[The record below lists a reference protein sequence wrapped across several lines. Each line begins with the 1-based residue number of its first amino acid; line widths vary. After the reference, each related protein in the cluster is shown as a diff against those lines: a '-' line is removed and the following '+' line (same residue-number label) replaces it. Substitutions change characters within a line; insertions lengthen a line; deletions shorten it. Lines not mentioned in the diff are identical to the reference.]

1 MNYPNLSQGTL
12 GNMEVTLIYV
22 ILSIVL
28 LWFVIGA
35 KGKWTIKM
43 FAIFATLMFS
53 LNIERSLENLHGWP
67 SSQDLPDKFMVHWV
81 LVKEPNDSLNK
92 DGGVYLW
99 VNDISEAAQEKRTWK
114 FFEDSDDSEPRV
126 YLLPYSIERHEMAI
140 KMKGRLLAGFP
151 IIGMSE
157 DEYDKENS
165 PNRLLDSLLDK
176 EKRKNIGSIE
186 DYDSG
191 EDLFFYELPASG
203 LMPKSVE

>member
-1 MNYPNLSQGTL
+1 ML
-12 GNMEVTLIYV
+12 GNMEVTFIYI

-43 FAIFATLMFS
+43 IAIFATLMFS
-53 LNIERSLENLHGWP
+53 LNIERSLENLYGWP
-67 SSQDLPDKFMVHWV
+67 SGQDLPDRFLVHWI
-81 LVKEPNDSLNK
+81 LVKEPNDSLND

-99 VNDISEAAQEKRTWK
+99 VNDISETETEEESTWE
-114 FFEDSDDSEPRV
+114 FFKDNDDSKPRV
-126 YLLPYSIERHEMAI
+126 YHLPYSIERHEMGI
-140 KMKGRLLAGFP
+140 KMKERLLAGFP

-165 PNRLLDSLLDK
+165 PNKLLDSLLDK

-186 DYDSG
+186 DYDSD

-203 LMPKSVE
+203 LVSKSVE